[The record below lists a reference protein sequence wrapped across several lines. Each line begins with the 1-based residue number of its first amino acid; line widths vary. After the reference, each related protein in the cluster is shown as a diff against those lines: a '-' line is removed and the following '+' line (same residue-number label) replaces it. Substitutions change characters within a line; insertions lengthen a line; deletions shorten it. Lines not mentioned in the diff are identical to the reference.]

1 MMDIEDEQLI
11 LHDLRGVNL
20 TVGFFSDIEKSLY
33 SVCWRK
39 VDVRVE
45 LCYCSEQ
52 ISDLTFH
59 FNTQRL
65 FVDDHM
71 ISGEVVD
78 FRCEPGKDGVI
89 QVFCKLIINWTN

>member
-1 MMDIEDEQLI
+1 MDIEDEQLI

-45 LCYCSEQ
+45 FCYCSEQ

-65 FVDDHM
+65 FVDDHI
-71 ISGEVVD
+71 ISGDVVD
-78 FRCEPGKDGVI
+78 FRCEPTKDGVI
-89 QVFCKLIINWTN
+89 QVFCKLVINWTN